1 MPKTT
6 PLRKDLSQRAAR
18 REEAKRMRRLRPG
31 QGHKVADLIE
41 NIIARLEAIEE
52 ILGLVEDEHKG
63 DR

>member
-6 PLRKDLSQRAAR
+6 SLRQDLSKRAAK
-18 REEAKRMRRLRPG
+18 REEARKMRRLRPG

-52 ILGLVEDEHKG
+52 ILGLKEPEG
-63 DR
+63 

>member
-6 PLRKDLSQRAAR
+6 PLRQDLSKRAAK
-18 REEAKRMRRLRPG
+18 REEARRMKRLRPG

-52 ILGLVEDEHKG
+52 ILGLIKEDG
-63 DR
+63 R

>member
-6 PLRKDLSQRAAR
+6 PLRQDLSERAAIR
-18 REEAKRMRRLRPG
+18 KKAKEMERLRPG

-52 ILGLVEDEHKG
+52 ILGLTEG
-63 DR
+63 DGG

>member
-6 PLRKDLSQRAAR
+6 PLREDLSKRAAR
-18 REEAKRMRRLRPG
+18 REEARKMKRLRPG

-52 ILGLVEDEHKG
+52 ILGLKESEE
-63 DR
+63 